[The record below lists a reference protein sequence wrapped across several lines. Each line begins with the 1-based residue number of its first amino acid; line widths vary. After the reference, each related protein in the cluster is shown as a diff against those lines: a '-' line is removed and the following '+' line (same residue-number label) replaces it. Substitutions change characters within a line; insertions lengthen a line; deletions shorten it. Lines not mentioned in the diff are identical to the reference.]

1 MQKNTKFK
9 PKKFNQN
16 LPAWTAITIL
26 CTMILC
32 FTPVSEVHAADYKNT
47 VHETGNNAKTATEA
61 RTVRIGYVGYEGFL
75 MPDSNGD
82 FVGYCAEFLDEIAIY
97 TGWEYEFFYGS
108 LEDHMEK
115 LKKGELDFLMQ
126 VQKTPERESQFLFSE
141 YIVGTESNLV
151 YVRNDEKRYYYSDY
165 DFYDGMRIACM
176 EESYQEAWLEE
187 FARKKGFV
195 YEAHVKGT
203 PAECFSA
210 LDCGMVDA
218 VAIGSNF
225 YSDNYKIVS
234 RFGSSCFYAMTS
246 PENAGLMEELDDTM
260 ELIYALKP
268 DFQQDLAER
277 YYGNTN
283 ENGVVF
289 TREETAYISEE
300 QEITLAFLPNR
311 KPYSYLNENKEISG
325 IFVDIMKHIEK
336 ESGLQFNYVLMPA
349 GIPPFEYINKNPD
362 HLVVGVSSQ
371 NPQFKNSDYILSE
384 NFYADNVAI
393 VSKSDAEYDMNAEAG
408 TYKLAVSKSFQ
419 ALQSYV
425 RENYPEFEIVLAKD
439 TEDGLEMIR
448 NGKADFMAQDCS
460 VLASFLQRPVYEDFS
475 ILPSFFMGVKMAAV
489 GQNIEQHALCIEII
503 DKCLTT
509 ISEHEL
515 AQYVMN
521 HTLLNTYKI
530 TWTDLLYK
538 FRYPFLIIAFLLM
551 LVFIMVA
558 ISMTIRKKNYI
569 AIQNKNI
576 ELGKAVAQANNANK
590 AKSTFLARMSH
601 EIRTPLNSIIGIIV
615 ICKNHINEPEK
626 IKESL
631 NKMENAA
638 KILLGIIND
647 ILDMAAI
654 ESNKLE
660 IESALFSVKELIH
673 AVEDIYFEQ
682 CRSKGIRFEVKMENV
697 RETEL
702 LGDILRL
709 KQIFLNLVSNAYKF
723 TPAGGSITL
732 CAKEVSEHDGM
743 AYYQFSVTDSGE
755 GMSENMQKR
764 LFQPFEQESAGTAKN
779 HGGSGLGLSIT
790 KNLVELMSGSI
801 FCKSQK
807 NVGTSF
813 IISLPFI
820 IPEVSQKTIDET
832 IETTP
837 EEYDFQGRKVLVVDD
852 TEINADILKELL
864 EIVNMRADWA
874 EHGRMALEMFE
885 KSAVG
890 EYTAIFMDVQMPV
903 MNGYEATRAI
913 RVSAH
918 EEAKTIPIYAMTAN
932 TFKEDINEAFQAG
945 MDGHLEKPIDIDL
958 IYSILQKIIAKK

>member
-1 MQKNTKFK
+1 MQKKNKFT
-9 PKKFNQN
+9 PLKFYQK
-16 LPAWTAITIL
+16 LPAWTALTIL
-26 CTMILC
+26 CTMLLC
-32 FTPVSEVHAADYKNT
+32 FTTVPKVQAADHQNPLQQT
-47 VHETGNNAKTATEA
+47 QNSAKIENKPI
-61 RTVRIGYVGYEGFL
+61 RIGYVGYEGFL
-75 MPDSNGD
+75 TPDPNGN
-82 FVGYCAEFLDEIAIY
+82 FVGYCAEFLDEISIY
-97 TGWEYEFFYGS
+97 TGWEYEFFHGN
-108 LEDHMEK
+108 LEDLMEK
-115 LKKGELDFLMQ
+115 LKLGELDFLMQ
-126 VQKTPERESQFLFSE
+126 VQKTPEREAQFLFSE

-151 YVRNDEKRYYYSDY
+151 YVRNDEGRYYYSDY
-165 DFYDGMRIACM
+165 DFYDGMRIACI

-195 YEAHVKGT
+195 YEPYVKGT
-203 PAECFSA
+203 PAECFQA
-210 LDCGMVDA
+210 LDHGLVDA

-246 PENAGLMEELDDTM
+246 LENAALMAELDDTM

-268 DFQQDLAER
+268 DFQQDLEEK

-289 TREETAYISEE
+289 TREETAYISEAH
-300 QEITLAFLPNR
+300 EITLAFLPNR
-311 KPYSYLNENKEISG
+311 KPYSYLNENEEISG
-325 IFVDIMKHIEK
+325 IFVDIMKQVET
-336 ESGLQFNYVLMPA
+336 ESGLHFNYVFMPL
-349 GIPPFEYINKNPD
+349 GMSPFEYMQENPG

-371 NPQFKNSDYILSE
+371 NPQFKNSNYILSE

-393 VSKSDAEYDMNAEAG
+393 VSKAGAQYDMNADAG
-408 TYKLAVSKSFQ
+408 TYKLAISKSFQ

-425 RENYPEFEIVLAKD
+425 SENYPEFEIILANG
-439 TEDGLEMIR
+439 TEDGLEMVR
-448 NGKADFMAQDCS
+448 SGKADFMAQDCS
-460 VLASFLQRPVYEDFS
+460 VLSSFLQRPVYEDFS

-530 TWTDLLYK
+530 TWTDLIYK
-538 FRYPFLIIAFLLM
+538 FRYSFLVIALLSAAIFILIAITMIIY
-551 LVFIMVA
+551 
-558 ISMTIRKKNYI
+558 KKNYI
-569 AIQNKNI
+569 AIQNKNR
-576 ELGKAVAQANNANK
+576 ELGKAIVQANSANE

-601 EIRTPLNSIIGIIV
+601 EIRTPLNSIIGIIT
-615 ICKNHINEPEK
+615 ICRNHLHNPGK

-660 IESALFSVKELIH
+660 IDSAPFSVKEVLH
-673 AVEDIYFEQ
+673 AVEDIYYEQ
-682 CRSKGIRFEVKMENV
+682 CTSKGIRLEINMENV

-702 LGDILRL
+702 LGDMLRL

-723 TPAGGSITL
+723 TPSGGSITIL
-732 CAKEVSEHDGM
+732 AKEVSEHDGM

-755 GMSENMQKR
+755 GMSEDMQKR
-764 LFQPFEQESAGTAKN
+764 LFQPFEQESSGTAKK

-801 FCKSQK
+801 SCKSRK
-807 NVGTSF
+807 NTGTSF
-813 IISLPFI
+813 MVSIPFI
-820 IPEVSQKTIDET
+820 IPETVQKAAPET
-832 IETTP
+832 AESIP
-837 EEYDFQGRKVLVVDD
+837 DEYDFQGRKVLIVDD

-864 EIVNMRADWA
+864 EIVNIQADWA
-874 EHGRMALEMFE
+874 ENGRIAVEMFE
-885 KSAVG
+885 KSAAG
-890 EYTAIFMDVQMPV
+890 EYHMIFMDVQMPI
-903 MNGYEATRAI
+903 MNGYEATKAI
-913 RVSAH
+913 RASSH
-918 EEAKTIPIYAMTAN
+918 ECAKSIPIYAMTAN
-932 TFKEDINEAFQAG
+932 TFKEDINAAFESG
-945 MDGHLEKPIDIDL
+945 MDGHLEKPVDIDL
-958 IYSILQKIIAKK
+958 VYSILQKIIYGK

>member
-1 MQKNTKFK
+1 MPKNTNYK
-9 PKKFNQN
+9 PQKRPLR

-32 FTPVSEVHAADYKNT
+32 FTT
-47 VHETGNNAKTATEA
+47 VPKVQATDHKKAVNETINDTTIPEESKTI
-61 RTVRIGYVGYEGFL
+61 RIGYVGYEGFL
-75 MPDSNGD
+75 MPDSNGN

-97 TGWEYEFFYGS
+97 TGWKYEFFYGS
-108 LEDHMEK
+108 LDDHIKK
-115 LKKGELDFLMQ
+115 LKQGELDFLMQ

-151 YVRNDEKRYYYSDY
+151 YVRNDEDRYYYSDY
-165 DFYDGMRIACM
+165 DFYDGMRIACI
-176 EESYQEAWLEE
+176 EESYQESWLEE
-187 FARKKGFV
+187 FARKKEFT

-210 LDCGMVDA
+210 LDDGLVDA

-234 RFGSSCFYAMTS
+234 RFGSSCFYAMTN
-246 PENAGLMEELDDTM
+246 PENAKLMEELDDTM

-268 DFQQDLAER
+268 DFQQDLEEK

-283 ENGVVF
+283 KNGVVF
-289 TREETAYISEE
+289 TREETTYISEN

-311 KPYSYLNENKEISG
+311 KPYSYLNEHEEISG
-325 IFVDIMKHIEK
+325 IFVDIMKQIET
-336 ESGLQFNYVLMPA
+336 ESGLHFNYVLMPV
-349 GIPPFEYINKNPD
+349 GISPFEYINENPK
-362 HLVVGVSSQ
+362 HLVVGVSAQ
-371 NPQFKNSDYILSE
+371 NPQFKNSNYILSE

-393 VSKSDAEYDMNAEAG
+393 VSKSDVQYDMNAAAG
-408 TYKLAVSKSFQ
+408 SYKLAISKSFK

-425 RENYPEFEIVLAKD
+425 QENYPEFEIVLAKD
-439 TEDGLEMIR
+439 TEDGLEMVR
-448 NGKADFMAQDCS
+448 NGNADFMAQDCS
-460 VLASFLQRPVYEDFS
+460 VLSSFLQRPIYEDFS

-538 FRYPFLIIAFLLM
+538 FRYPFLVIAFLSV
-551 LVFIMVA
+551 LVFIVIA
-558 ISMTIRKKNYI
+558 IGMITNKKNYI

-576 ELGKAVAQANNANK
+576 ELGKAVAQANSANE

-601 EIRTPLNSIIGIIV
+601 EIRTPLNSIVGILV
-615 ICKNHINEPEK
+615 ICRKHLNDPVK

-631 NKMENAA
+631 DKMENAS
-638 KILLGIIND
+638 KILGGIIND

-660 IESALFSVKELIH
+660 IDSAPFSVKDLLQ
-673 AVEDIYFEQ
+673 AVNDIYFEQ
-682 CRSKGIRFEVKMENV
+682 CVSKGICFEVNMENV

-702 LGDILRL
+702 LGDVLRL

-723 TPAGGSITL
+723 TPAGGRITIS
-732 CAKEVSEHDGM
+732 AKEISEHDGM
-743 AYYQFSVTDSGE
+743 AYYQFCVTDSGE
-755 GMSENMQKR
+755 GMSEDMQKR

-801 FCKSQK
+801 TCKSEK

-813 IISLPFI
+813 MVSIPFF
-820 IPEVSQKTIDET
+820 IPEISQKDTMESL
-832 IETTP
+832 EAMP
-837 EEYDFQGRKVLVVDD
+837 EEYDFQNRKVLVVDD
-852 TEINADILKELL
+852 TEINADILRELL
-864 EIVNMRADWA
+864 EMVNMQTDWA
-874 EHGRMALEMFE
+874 ENGRIALEMFE
-885 KSAVG
+885 KSAAK
-890 EYTAIFMDVQMPV
+890 EYVAIFMDVQMPV

-913 RVSAH
+913 RSSSH

-945 MDGHLEKPIDIDL
+945 MDGHLEKPIDIDR
-958 IYSILQKIIAKK
+958 IYKILQKIVSEK